1 MIGIVVAISEN
12 RVIGKDN
19 QLIWHLP
26 EDLKHFKK
34 LTMGHPMIMGRKTF
48 EAIGKPLPGRT
59 TVIVTR
65 QPEYQAPEGG
75 LVATSLE
82 EALQQSLAL
91 DEQVLV
97 IGGGEI
103 YQQALPLAEVVYLTL
118 VHESFDGDVFFPE
131 LDTEVWEVTDQE
143 EHLADEKHAYPFT
156 FFTFRR
162 KAGFSQN

>member
-1 MIGIVVAISEN
+1 MIGLVVAMAEN

-26 EDLKHFKK
+26 QDLKHFKQ

-59 TVIVTR
+59 SVIVTR
-65 QPEYQAPEGG
+65 QPDYQAPEGC
-75 LVATSLE
+75 LVASSLE

-97 IGGGEI
+97 VGGGEI
-103 YQQALPLAEVVYLTL
+103 YRQALPLAEVVYLTL
-118 VHESFDGDVFFPE
+118 VHESFEGDVYFPE
-131 LDTEVWEVTDQE
+131 LDTEAWEVTAQE
-143 EHLADEKHAYPFT
+143 EHLADEKHAYPYT
-156 FFTFRR
+156 FFTFQR

>member
-1 MIGIVVAISEN
+1 MIALVVAIAEN
-12 RVIGKDN
+12 RVIGRDN

-26 EDLKHFKK
+26 KDLQHFKK
-34 LTMGHPMIMGRKTF
+34 LTIGHPMVMGRKTF

-59 TVIVTR
+59 SIIVTR
-65 QPEYQAPEGG
+65 QADYQAPEGCI
-75 LVATSLE
+75 VTFSLK
-82 EALQQSLAL
+82 EALQQGLSK

-97 IGGGEI
+97 VGGGEI
-103 YQQALPLAEVVYLTL
+103 YAQALPLAEVVYLTL
-118 VHESFDGDVFFPE
+118 VHESFEGDVVFPE
-131 LDTEVWEVTDQE
+131 LLADAWEVTEQE